1 MLDAAATTGEL
12 VLIVLMTQFLDREA
26 AIQHVLHDDTPRRPA
41 ESDDDDGQVS
51 AKAAGSGTGRRA
63 AKGKR
68 KLIYSDDESDSDISL
83 DDPLRKKATMKSN
96 SETKNDR
103 ADEST
108 SDLVLKELQRSNDLL
123 SALVKR
129 IEKSEK
135 RLNLVEDK
143 LESAGSSS
151 GDSTPKTA
159 KKKDVPI
166 EVGVSKVW

>member
-1 MLDAAATTGEL
+1 MSERASGIYETRIHTSRPRVGRGGQAKL
-12 VLIVLMTQFLDREA
+12 VMIVLMAQFLDREA
-26 AIQHVLHDDTPRRPA
+26 AIQHVLHDDTPRGSA

-96 SETKNDR
+96 SEAKNDR

-108 SDLVLKELQRSNDLL
+108 SDLVLRELQRSNDLL

-129 IEKSEK
+129 VEKSEK

-143 LESAGSSS
+143 
-151 GDSTPKTA
+151 
-159 KKKDVPI
+159 
-166 EVGVSKVW
+166 

>member
-1 MLDAAATTGEL
+1 MMIHLGDL
-12 VLIVLMTQFLDREA
+12 PNQMTMMVKLAR
-26 AIQHVLHDDTPRRPA
+26 RRPA
-41 ESDDDDGQVS
+41 AVY
-51 AKAAGSGTGRRA
+51 TGRRA

-83 DDPLRKKATMKSN
+83 DDPLRKKATTKRN
-96 SETKNDR
+96 SEAKNDR

-108 SDLVLKELQRSNDLL
+108 SDLVLRELQRSNDLL

-129 IEKSEK
+129 VEKSEK

-151 GDSTPKTA
+151 GDLTPKTT

-166 EVGVSKVW
+166 EVRVSKVQFRGLLLQRKVMLV